1 MLSFSFIHKGKKIDL
16 KPFKFEA
23 VWTKDPTSKGYNRT
37 FSSLASVDFLK
48 DLMNSL

>member
-23 VWTKDPTSKGYNRT
+23 FWTKDPTSKGYNQT
-37 FSSLASVDFLK
+37 FSSLALVDFLK